1 MKNRFRRLPP
11 VVPVRALAPTMLT
24 LIALCSGVTA
34 IRFAFLEQ
42 WEAAAGALLVAALF
56 DSLDGR
62 VARLIKGETRFGAE
76 LDSLS
81 DVICFGVAP
90 ALVMHLW
97 SMHQLEGLGW
107 AVVLL
112 FCICCAL
119 RLARFN
125 ILDQDAVA
133 SGTVQRFFV
142 GVPAPAAAILSIMP
156 MALSFQTGSA
166 LFQNPVACAI
176 YVAAMAMLMV
186 SRVPTFSVKYVRID
200 RAYVVPILVGT
211 GVMAALLTSYF
222 WGTLAGA
229 AVVYLLCLPLSAW
242 MARRASH
249 TTTE

>member
-1 MKNRFRRLPP
+1 MKHRQRKLPA

-24 LIALCSGVTA
+24 LLALCSGVTA

-42 WEAAAGALLVAALF
+42 WEAAAVALLVAALF

-90 ALVMHLW
+90 AVVMHLW
-97 SMHQLEGLGW
+97 SLHALQGLGW

-125 ILDQDAVA
+125 IMDQDAA
-133 SGTVQRFFV
+133 ATGTVERFFV
-142 GVPAPAAAILSIMP
+142 GVPAPAAAILTIMP
-156 MALSFQTGSA
+156 MALTFQTGSGA
-166 LFQNPVACAI
+166 YNNAVFCSV
-176 YVAAMAMLMV
+176 YVAAMAVLMV

-200 RAYVVPILVGT
+200 RAYVIPVLVAT
-211 GVMAALLTSYF
+211 GVLAALLTSYF
-222 WGTLAGA
+222 WGTLVGA
-229 AVVYLLCLPLSAW
+229 AVLYLLSLPISA
-242 MARRASH
+242 MLARRRARR
-249 TTTE
+249 